1 MKKGAKK
8 GIKFVGW
15 RRLALFVWGGNWLYL
30 KVKIIDSVGCDYLRN
45 LSMLYFSFLLISW
58 FCSM

>member
-45 LSMLYFSFLLISW
+45 LSMLYFSFLLIS
-58 FCSM
+58 